1 MKSRGKLFISFIVA
15 VFLSFNANAQLQ
27 ESNGEATISY
37 IHKKEMSPEDFF
49 QKRMRQ
55 SKMYKVTGKKLEIFF
70 EKNNT
75 FFLGRNLVSGS
86 NETMIKVDTL
96 YVIPKEN
103 LVNYFPDYQLE
114 GDDVREI
121 VYKYLYKNIPG
132 FSGNI
137 NSKFVYKIDK
147 NILEVDY
154 NNITR
159 KYVTKKSATYHFK
172 INTDN
177 LEILEFKKN

>member
-1 MKSRGKLFISFIVA
+1 MKTRGKLFISFIVA

-70 EKNNT
+70 EKDNT
-75 FFLGRNLVSGS
+75 FFLGRNLLAGTDKTS
-86 NETMIKVDTL
+86 IKVDTL
-96 YVIPKEN
+96 YIISQKI

-114 GDDVREI
+114 GEDVRDV

-137 NSKFVYKIDK
+137 SSKFAYKIDK
-147 NILEVDY
+147 NIIDVDY
-154 NNITR
+154 KNITR
-159 KYVTKKSATYHFK
+159 KYIAKKKRYLS
-172 INTDN
+172 
-177 LEILEFKKN
+177 L

>member
-70 EKNNT
+70 EKKNT

-86 NETMIKVDTL
+86 NGTMIKVDTL

-114 GDDVREI
+114 GDDVREMI
-121 VYKYLYKNIPG
+121 YKYLYKNIPG
-132 FSGNI
+132 FNENI
-137 NSKFVYKIDK
+137 GSRFTFKLDK
-147 NILEVDY
+147 NIINVDY
-154 NNITR
+154 VNITR
-159 KYVTKKSATYHFK
+159 RYIAKKSAIYHFK
-172 INTDN
+172 INTEN
-177 LEILEFKKN
+177 LKILEFKKD